1 MVRFPYGV
9 FEFRTDPGCPRSK
22 DGAAAW
28 NDYLGRNAAVQRLE
42 AELRRTTLLG
52 QATILAFVPGARWDG
67 IRSSQVPNE
76 TAPARGPCR
85 SAPRALAAVPRLWAF
100 LYLRSPPLAHQQ
112 SSSNASCV

>member
-1 MVRFPYGV
+1 V

-85 SAPRALAAVPRLWAF
+85 SAPRAWQECLGWAF
-100 LYLRSPPLAHQQ
+100 LYMRSPPLAHQRGL
-112 SSSNASCV
+112 SSASCV